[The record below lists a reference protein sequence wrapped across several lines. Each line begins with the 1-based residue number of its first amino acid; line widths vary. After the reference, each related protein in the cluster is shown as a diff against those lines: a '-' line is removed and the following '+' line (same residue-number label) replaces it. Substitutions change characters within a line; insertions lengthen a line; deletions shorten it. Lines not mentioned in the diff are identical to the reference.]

1 MGHRGNQ
8 WVITERVS
16 SEKGGEGEQSVR
28 VAGKRQSESRSE
40 EVKKSQA
47 VAAGPTSIC
56 ALFLSSNPTKGPLH
70 TRRSSFG
77 LWPCLQ
83 LGLRAFGHQGSSD
96 DIRHCFSQSTQ
107 RFSLIAELRILHI
120 MEGLEILL
128 LFNHTFSRVIIIHI
142 F

>member
-47 VAAGPTSIC
+47 VAAG
-56 ALFLSSNPTKGPLH
+56 AV
-70 TRRSSFG
+70 RSCG
-77 LWPCLQ
+77 NQP
-83 LGLRAFGHQGSSD
+83 
-96 DIRHCFSQSTQ
+96 
-107 RFSLIAELRILHI
+107 
-120 MEGLEILL
+120 
-128 LFNHTFSRVIIIHI
+128 
-142 F
+142 